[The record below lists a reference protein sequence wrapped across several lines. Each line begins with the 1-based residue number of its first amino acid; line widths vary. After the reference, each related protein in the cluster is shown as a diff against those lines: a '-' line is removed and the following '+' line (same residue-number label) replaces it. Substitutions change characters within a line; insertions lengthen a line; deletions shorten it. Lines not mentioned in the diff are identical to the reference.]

1 MSFRQLLDAGVI
13 IAGGTDYT
21 SSDSGDPLI
30 NFYTAV
36 TRKSPY
42 GVAEEWNGQEK
53 ITREEALR
61 MLTLDAAYAAFEED
75 IKGSI
80 EAGKLADVVVLSQ
93 DIMKIDEEEILNT
106 EVLMTILDGKI
117 IYSK

>member
-1 MSFRQLLDAGVI
+1 
-13 IAGGTDYT
+13 
-21 SSDSGDPLI
+21 
-30 NFYTAV
+30 
-36 TRKSPY
+36 
-42 GVAEEWNGQEK
+42 
-53 ITREEALR
+53 

>member
-1 MSFRQLLDAGVI
+1 
-13 IAGGTDYT
+13 
-21 SSDSGDPLI
+21 
-30 NFYTAV
+30 
-36 TRKSPY
+36 
-42 GVAEEWNGQEK
+42 
-53 ITREEALR
+53 

-80 EAGKLADVVVLSQ
+80 ETGKLADVVVLSQ

>member
-1 MSFRQLLDAGVI
+1 MAWLKNGMA
-13 IAGGTDYT
+13 
-21 SSDSGDPLI
+21 
-30 NFYTAV
+30 
-36 TRKSPY
+36 RKKSQ
-42 GVAEEWNGQEK
+42 GK
-53 ITREEALR
+53 KALR